1 MKKSYISPE
10 FKYSKVEGSFN
21 MSEQKSFFG
30 SKMLDIEDS
39 ISIEDTDIIY
49 YQNDNREQINE
60 TQEELLDPYTYS
72 PSDDKEV
79 NHTLIY
85 DKSQTEFDKINNTK
99 WILDINL
106 REILKN
112 YIFIQLKRSR
122 AFEGILNVKTRDSS
136 VNQSIYDYIVSNLL
150 DRYKFNKIDLFI
162 KYKSLLDDNN
172 LQPNIE
178 DSSNINYDSNISDV
192 SNIENK
198 VEYNLDYDEKFL
210 KVNFKQSKVR
220 SEFKFNY
227 YFNIKFK
234 KA

>member
-1 MKKSYISPE
+1 
-10 FKYSKVEGSFN
+10 